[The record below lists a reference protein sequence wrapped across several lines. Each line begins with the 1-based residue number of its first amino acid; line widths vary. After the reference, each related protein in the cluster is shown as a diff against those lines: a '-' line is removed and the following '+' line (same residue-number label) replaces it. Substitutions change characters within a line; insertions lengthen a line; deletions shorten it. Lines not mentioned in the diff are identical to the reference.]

1 MQKRDI
7 NELIVRAKR
16 RDKDAFTELIN
27 RHMQDMY
34 KVALAILMN
43 DEDVADAIQETI
55 LNCWEKI
62 DTLKFNKYFKTWLTK
77 ILMNNCYDIIRKK
90 QAQVELNEWEEPTY
104 EDNCN
109 LELKEALAKLEE
121 KYRVIIIMFY
131 WQGYSLDEIS
141 RVLDIPTNTVKTR
154 LKRGRERLARYYEIV
169 EQKGRQ

>member
-62 DTLKFNKYFKTWLTK
+62 DTLRFNKYFKTWLTK
-77 ILMNNCYDIIRKK
+77 ILMNNCYDIIRNGQN
-90 QAQVELNEWEEPTY
+90 QAEIHEWDEPTY
-104 EDNCN
+104 EDDCN
-109 LELKEALAKLEE
+109 LELKEALSKLEE
-121 KYRVIIIMFY
+121 KYRVIIVMFY
-131 WQGYSLDEIS
+131 WQGYSIDEIS
-141 RVLDIPTNTVKTR
+141 KVLELPANTVKTR

-169 EQKGRQ
+169 E

>member
-62 DTLKFNKYFKTWLTK
+62 DTLRFNKYFKTWLTK
-77 ILMNNCYDIIRKK
+77 ILMNNCYDIIRNK
-90 QAQVELNEWEEPTY
+90 QNQAELNEWDEPTY
-104 EDNCN
+104 EDDCN
-109 LELKEALAKLEE
+109 LELKEALDKLEE
-121 KYRVIIIMFY
+121 KYRVIIVMFY
-131 WQGYSLDEIS
+131 WQGYSIEEIS
-141 RVLDIPTNTVKTR
+141 KVLELPANTVKTR

-169 EQKGRQ
+169 E

>member
-62 DTLKFNKYFKTWLTK
+62 DTLRFNKYFKTWLTK
-77 ILMNNCYDIIRKK
+77 ILMNNCYDIIRNGQN
-90 QAQVELNEWEEPTY
+90 QAEIHEWDEPTY
-104 EDNCN
+104 EDDCN
-109 LELKEALAKLEE
+109 LELKEALSKLEE
-121 KYRVIIIMFY
+121 KYRVIIVLFY
-131 WQGYSLDEIS
+131 WQGYSIDEIS
-141 RVLDIPTNTVKTR
+141 KVLELPANTVKTR

-169 EQKGRQ
+169 E

>member
-62 DTLKFNKYFKTWLTK
+62 DTLRFNKYFKTWLTK
-77 ILMNNCYDIIRKK
+77 ILMNNCYDIIRNGQN
-90 QAQVELNEWEEPTY
+90 QAEMHEWDEPTY
-104 EDNCN
+104 EDDCN
-109 LELKEALAKLEE
+109 LELKEALSKLEE
-121 KYRVIIIMFY
+121 KYRVIIVMFY
-131 WQGYSLDEIS
+131 WQGYSIDEIS
-141 RVLDIPTNTVKTR
+141 KVLELPANTVKTR

-169 EQKGRQ
+169 E

>member
-1 MQKRDI
+1 MQKLDI
-7 NELIVRAKR
+7 TELIVRAKR

-27 RHMQDMY
+27 GYMQDMY

-77 ILMNNCYDIIRKK
+77 ILLNNCYDIIKEK
-90 QAQVELNEWEEPTY
+90 QKSAELNEWDEPTY
-104 EDNCN
+104 KDNCN
-109 LELKEALAKLEE
+109 IELKEALGTLEE
-121 KYRVIIIMFY
+121 KYRVIIVMFY
-131 WQGYSLDEIS
+131 WQGYSIDEIS
-141 RVLDIPTNTVKTR
+141 KVLEVPANTVKTR

-169 EQKGRQ
+169 D

>member
-16 RDKDAFTELIN
+16 RDKDTFTELIN

-62 DTLKFNKYFKTWLTK
+62 DTLRFNKYFKTWLTK
-77 ILMNNCYDIIRKK
+77 ILMNNCYDIIRNK
-90 QAQVELNEWEEPTY
+90 QNQAELNEWDEPAY
-104 EDNCN
+104 EDDCN
-109 LELKEALAKLEE
+109 LELKEALDKLEE
-121 KYRVIIIMFY
+121 KYRVIIVMFY
-131 WQGYSLDEIS
+131 WQGYSIEEIS
-141 RVLDIPTNTVKTR
+141 KVLELPANTVKTR

-169 EQKGRQ
+169 E

>member
-27 RHMQDMY
+27 RYMQDMY

-62 DTLKFNKYFKTWLTK
+62 DTLRVNKYFKTWLTK
-77 ILMNNCYDIIRKK
+77 ILMNNCYDIIRNGQN
-90 QAQVELNEWEEPTY
+90 QAEIHEWDEPTY
-104 EDNCN
+104 EDDCN
-109 LELKEALAKLEE
+109 LELKEALSKLEE
-121 KYRVIIIMFY
+121 KYRVIIVMFY
-131 WQGYSLDEIS
+131 WQGYSIDEIS
-141 RVLDIPTNTVKTR
+141 KVLDLPANTVKTR

-169 EQKGRQ
+169 E

>member
-55 LNCWEKI
+55 INCWEKI
-62 DTLKFNKYFKTWLTK
+62 DTLRFNKYFKTWLTK
-77 ILMNNCYDIIRKK
+77 ILMNNCYDIIRNGQN
-90 QAQVELNEWEEPTY
+90 QAEIHEWDEPTY
-104 EDNCN
+104 EDDCN
-109 LELKEALAKLEE
+109 LELKEALSKLEE
-121 KYRVIIIMFY
+121 KYRVIIVMFY
-131 WQGYSLDEIS
+131 WQGYSIDEIS
-141 RVLDIPTNTVKTR
+141 KVLELPANTVKTR

-169 EQKGRQ
+169 E